1 MRIYINTWKCYMK
14 PQPNGTCNL
23 LRSMMWGN
31 LSDNGFRKKQ
41 HIDILINGRRINH
54 SNEHVI
60 MDKSISFMIQLTGE
74 RRWDKCWCVFDTQLK
89 STVLKKHVKYDE
101 MEHSEL
107 KLYISI
113 TVQYFFYH
121 PKIHVNYCNLLI
133 SI

>member
-1 MRIYINTWKCYMK
+1 MRIYKIHGSAIW
-14 PQPNGTCNL
+14 NL
-23 LRSMMWGN
+23 NQMVLAIYYAQWCEVICRTTDLG
-31 LSDNGFRKKQ
+31 KKQ

-74 RRWDKCWCVFDTQLK
+74 RRWDKCWCVFNTQLK